1 MPFYWACSC
10 DRIVTEQY
18 QIKQRG
24 RGGSSSTAGSEHMLN
39 YGNEGIETS
48 EMVKRLVK
56 VSRQIH
62 KHLLE

>member
-1 MPFYWACSC
+1 MAAL
-10 DRIVTEQY
+10 I
-18 QIKQRG
+18 
-24 RGGSSSTAGSEHMLN
+24 GGWSSSTAGISEHMLN